1 MCVSARG
8 GLNKHVATE
17 KRLTEKN
24 TNATET
30 IGLFIAA
37 AEADPIYRD
46 VYLRRGR
53 ELHYTG

>member
-1 MCVSARG
+1 MY
-8 GLNKHVATE
+8 VATE
-17 KRLTEKN
+17 KRLMEKN

>member
-1 MCVSARG
+1 MYV
-8 GLNKHVATE
+8 VTE
-17 KRLTEKN
+17 KRLMEKN

-37 AEADPIYRD
+37 AEADLIYRD
-46 VYLRRGR
+46 LYLRRGR